1 MEGKEASAMKKILP
15 FLLAA
20 LLILSGCS
28 GMENIEEFFGS
39 KPESGS
45 ESSEISSEP
54 ESEPD
59 PNWPA
64 EVSGITLE
72 AAPETVVSMS
82 PILTE
87 LLYDMG
93 LGDKLAAVSSFC
105 TDENGD
111 DPGLPKVGT
120 AVLPDLTAIAEIQ
133 PEYILTMAQFSE
145 SDLLA
150 LQQMNAEVIVFSA
163 PQDLDGQETL
173 MTDLAV
179 FFLGKEDGASAATD
193 FIAEYE
199 AKLQAVTSP
208 AAEYLEANGAS
219 VTVACLR
226 VLNSTYAT
234 GDTLADEFLDA
245 AGLQNAAADYTG
257 WDIGEDGIAAVNPD
271 VLFVNEGIHIADL
284 ETNDLYK
291 KKTAVKGDQVYA
303 VDLDLLSRGTL
314 RSLDVLETML
324 ATVLPD
330 AYLDLEPLSPAYPSI
345 YKN

>member
-1 MEGKEASAMKKILP
+1 
-15 FLLAA
+15 
-20 LLILSGCS
+20 
-28 GMENIEEFFGS
+28 
-39 KPESGS
+39 
-45 ESSEISSEP
+45 
-54 ESEPD
+54 
-59 PNWPA
+59 
-64 EVSGITLE
+64 
-72 AAPETVVSMS
+72 MS

-105 TDENGD
+105 TDESGN
-111 DPGLPKVGT
+111 DPGLPKAGT

-150 LQQMNAEVIVFSA
+150 LQQMNTEVIVFSA
-163 PQDLDGQETL
+163 PQDLAGQEAL

-179 FFLGKEDGASAATD
+179 FFLGKEAGASAAAD
-193 FIAEYE
+193 FITEFE
-199 AKLQAVTSP
+199 AKLQEVTSP
-208 AAEYLEANGAS
+208 ASGYLEANSAS

-234 GDTLADEFLDA
+234 GDTLADEFLEA
-245 AGLQNAAADYTG
+245 AGLTNAAAEYTG

-291 KKTAVKGDQVYA
+291 KKTAVKGDKSTPS
-303 VDLDLLSRGTL
+303 LDLLSRGTL

-330 AYLDLEPLSPAYPSI
+330 AYPDWSRSPPPIQASTKTDCFVFRPEEISLPAFFLSFISGLEHCNKRRDMLYI
-345 YKN
+345 FL